1 IAPSEI
7 IVYTLDTNAII
18 YYLNGDKDAV
28 QFLNKILARPVTLY
42 VSAMVEIELFSSKN
56 VSQIELSN
64 IEAILETTFNVP
76 IDSRVAKLAA
86 KLRRD
91 FNIKIPDSA
100 IAATAL
106 LTNTT
111 LITRNDKDFRKIPDL
126 KLERI

>member
-1 IAPSEI
+1 M
-7 IVYTLDTNAII
+7 YTLDTNAII

-111 LITRNDKDFRKIPDL
+111 LITPLITRNDKDFRKIPDL

>member
-1 IAPSEI
+1 
-7 IVYTLDTNAII
+7 VYTLDTNAII

-76 IDSRVAKLAA
+76 IDSRVARLAA

>member
-1 IAPSEI
+1 
-7 IVYTLDTNAII
+7 VYTLDTNAII

>member
-1 IAPSEI
+1 M
-7 IVYTLDTNAII
+7 YTLDTNAII

-76 IDSRVAKLAA
+76 IDSRVARLAA

>member
-1 IAPSEI
+1 M
-7 IVYTLDTNAII
+7 YTLDTNAII

>member
-1 IAPSEI
+1 
-7 IVYTLDTNAII
+7 
-18 YYLNGDKDAV
+18 
-28 QFLNKILARPVTLY
+28 
-42 VSAMVEIELFSSKN
+42 MVEIELFSSKN

-76 IDSRVAKLAA
+76 IDSRVARLAA